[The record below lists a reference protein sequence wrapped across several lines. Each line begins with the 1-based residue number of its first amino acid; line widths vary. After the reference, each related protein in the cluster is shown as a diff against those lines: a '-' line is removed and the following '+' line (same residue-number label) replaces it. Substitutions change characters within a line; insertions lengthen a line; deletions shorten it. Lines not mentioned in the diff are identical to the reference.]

1 MRKWR
6 KEVKFWFEGVAK
18 DLSFI
23 FYADFLN
30 DVAKNER
37 VKTRFKVSNYEDGI
51 MEMQFKHQET
61 IPRVAFV
68 VSRIFRK
75 ESAFCNLD
83 FVILNY
89 RNVKLKIGHNTGRK
103 NIIHML
109 EKSMKKADAT
119 KKEIDM
125 ETCWKERP
133 AKEVISRTDEET
145 ELVLR
150 NLYEI
155 KRIDGISKQMYFE
168 SAKGNKVIKIS
179 SIKNGKVSME
189 VDIDNEDILDLQNDI
204 INIFAMPDARFYG
217 LTKFNL
223 RVNYFQMEVDKENF
237 YKFLNYYVKSKFI
250 IEELENR
257 KQKGEI
263 RKNLRR
269 KNVIT
274 KIMKDE
280 NFELEFASD
289 YILFWKELT
298 IYLMEKHNKVFDKAW
313 RYAAKF
319 TGIDMLT
326 ALIYVG
332 AGVFEKELRIL

>member
-1 MRKWR
+1 MRKCE
-6 KEVKFWFEGVAK
+6 KEVKFCFEGVSK

-23 FYADFLN
+23 FYAFFLN
-30 DVAKNER
+30 DVAKNEWI
-37 VKTRFKVSNYEDGI
+37 KTRFKVSNYENGI
-51 MEMQFKHQET
+51 MEIQFKYQET

-68 VSRIFRK
+68 VSRIFCK
-75 ESAFCNLD
+75 GSAFYNLD

-89 RNVKLKIGHNTGRK
+89 RNVKLKIGNNTGRK

-109 EKSMKKADAT
+109 EKSMKKADIT
-119 KKEIDM
+119 KTEIDM

-133 AKEVISRTDEET
+133 LKEVLSQTDEET
-145 ELVLR
+145 ELVLK
-150 NLYEI
+150 NLYKIKCIEI
-155 KRIDGISKQMYFE
+155 IDKQICFE
-168 SAKGNKVIKIS
+168 SSKGKKVINIS
-179 SIKNGKVSME
+179 SIKNGKVCME
-189 VDIDNEDILDLQNDI
+189 IDIDDEDILELQNDI
-204 INIFAMPDARFYG
+204 INIFVMPDAKFYG

-223 RVNYFQMEVDKENF
+223 RVNYFQMEVDQENF
-237 YKFLNYYVKSKFI
+237 YKFLDYYAKSKFL
-250 IEELENR
+250 IEELER
-257 KQKGEI
+257 IKQKGEV
-263 RKNLRR
+263 RKNFRR

-280 NFELEFASD
+280 NFELEIASD
-289 YILFWKELT
+289 YILFWKEMT
-298 IYLMEKHNKVFDKAW
+298 IYLMEKHNKIFDKAW